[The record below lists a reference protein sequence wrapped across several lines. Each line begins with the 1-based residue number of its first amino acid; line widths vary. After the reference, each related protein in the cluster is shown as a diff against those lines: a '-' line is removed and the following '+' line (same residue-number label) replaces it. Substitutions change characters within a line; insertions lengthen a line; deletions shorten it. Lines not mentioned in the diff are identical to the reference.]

1 MKDIVKQLTIAYS
14 DDYLNWRLGSKDG
27 SHPTNPIRAK
37 LAVELITR
45 ELGADSILEVI
56 EPTYKRRD
64 RRAIES
70 IHDPKYVAEVID
82 KGISYDWLGEDLL
95 NGHTAAQ
102 MFSGTARLV
111 EKIIAGETRIGFNPQ
126 GAKHHAQ
133 YDHSAGFCVF
143 NDMAWAAKEFA
154 KAGLKTAYIDWDA
167 HAGDGV
173 QHLLEDT
180 DTPTF
185 SIHGHGIYPLD
196 PLTYMRGRD
205 DANYLFQLPDKGIY
219 NYNLQRGEGDDAF
232 AWAIDDIGEK
242 LKQYKPD
249 VILLATGA
257 DAHEGESWGLKY
269 TYEGYAYAAQK
280 VAEWANTYSKGR
292 VLIGGAGGYQPHTH
306 TPRIWANVVEDIT
319 YYTTGDVR

>member
-1 MKDIVKQLTIAYS
+1 MKELTIAYS

-37 LAVELITR
+37 IAVELLEQ
-45 ELGADSILEVI
+45 ELEGVVDFEVI

-70 IHDPKYVAEVID
+70 IHSARYVAEVID
-82 KGISYDWLGEDLL
+82 EGKSYDWSGKDLL
-95 NGHTAAQ
+95 NGATAAQ

-111 EKIIAGETRIGFNPQ
+111 EKIIAGETRVGFNPQ

-154 KAGLKTAYIDWDA
+154 KAGLKTVYIDWDA

-205 DANYLFQLPDKGIY
+205 DANYLYQHPEKGIY

-232 AWAIDDIGEK
+232 IWAIDDIAEK
-242 LKQYKPD
+242 VGKYAPD

-269 TYEGYAYAAQK
+269 TYEGYNYASEK
-280 VAEWANTYSKGR
+280 IAEMANMYSKGR

-306 TPRIWANVVEDIT
+306 TPRIWANVVEDIVFNID
-319 YYTTGDVR
+319 GDE